1 MRMYQILLLFILL
14 LGIPFQ
20 GHASNKFTW
29 ENYAKVSTYGAI
41 RGVVALPFEHPLD
54 CLKTNMQAL
63 PGNHSALGVTKN
75 IYHNKGILGFYRGYI
90 PNTVRVVIKQ
100 IYRWPMMLFI
110 PLGLESLEIF
120 KRSEMNKLVSAIII
134 ANFECFIITPLER
147 IKVWLMTHLKNKGGL
162 LYFLTKNQK
171 GLGGQLMAGLRPVYA
186 KQMVSWITFLVADDF
201 FRGSARKYFKADGP
215 LDFWI
220 LFIISI
226 LVGIINTLCIM
237 PFDCVKTHH
246 QKNTTS
252 GKKKLF
258 KTMRELYRQHGWA
271 GLYNGWKVRIFHFIV
286 HASFTITILEK
297 LEVALR

>member
-1 MRMYQILLLFILL
+1 MQKYRIFIFLLTFIVL
-14 LGIPFQ
+14 PPKPCV
-20 GHASNKFTW
+20 AKSFTW
-29 ENYAKVSTYGAI
+29 DQYAKVSFYGAV
-41 RGVVALPFEHPLD
+41 RGALALPLEHPLD
-54 CLKTNMQAL
+54 CIKTNMQAL
-63 PGNHSALGVTKN
+63 PNNHSALAVTKN
-75 IYHNKGILGFYRGYI
+75 IYRNKGILGFYRGYI

-110 PLGLESLEIF
+110 PLGLESLEVF

-147 IKVWLMTHLKNKGGL
+147 IKVWLMTHYKSKRGL
-162 LYFLTKNQK
+162 LYFFTKNRK
-171 GLGGQLMAGLRPVYA
+171 GLGLQLMAGLRPVYV

-201 FRGSARKYFKADGP
+201 FRGSARKHFETDGP

-226 LVGIINTLCIM
+226 LVGIINTLFIM
-237 PFDCVKTHH
+237 PFDCVKTQQ

-252 GKKKLF
+252 GRTRLF
-258 KTMRELYRQHGWA
+258 KAMQDLYRKYGIS
-271 GLYNGWKVRIFHFIV
+271 GLYNGWKVRLFHYVV
-286 HASFTITILEK
+286 HASFTITILER